1 MEADELDDRIAALER
16 DRDRQRQEFDRLKR
30 EHDALANKLRYPGT
44 KFLVD
49 LEYKLVYEDTITVGA
64 VSLHVEPPFETLPG
78 TIHAIYALSAYAP
91 SSNTPVVIGDG
102 SVIVAPSDAVSIGIH
117 RQRATSPTAIEA
129 SVVLYNSGA
138 VEADIAVRVWRRL
151 GMGS

>member
-1 MEADELDDRIAALER
+1 MDTE
-16 DRDRQRQEFDRLKR
+16 Q
-30 EHDALANKLRYPGT
+30 ALAELTSKHDLLRRDFDQLAVKFRAPGT
-44 KFLVD
+44 RFLVD
-49 LEYKLVYEDTITVGA
+49 LEYKLVYDDTITVGA
-64 VSLHVEPPFETLPG
+64 SSLHVATPFETLPG
-78 TIHAIYALSAYAP
+78 TLHALYALSAYC
-91 SSNTPVVIGDG
+91 SDSNTPVVIGDG

-117 RQRATSPTAIEA
+117 RQRATSPTRIEA